1 MDLKEWLVTWLKA
14 ARAPFLVVS
23 LLPALLG
30 GAVAAANGFMHWGV
44 FIASVI
50 GVVMAHSAADFID
63 DYFDYKK
70 GNLGNKEE
78 QFHDSPLIDQKVT
91 LNQVLTATI
100 ICLVVSLIA
109 GIYVFAK
116 VGMPIIWMVLIG
128 AFIVF
133 FYTSP
138 PVMLN
143 YRGLGE
149 SAIFLAFGP
158 MIVIGVYVALTRTFS
173 WEPLLVSMIPGVFTM
188 GVVLVSN
195 TFDFYDDIKS
205 KKETFAVRF
214 GQAAAVQLMAV
225 TSVVAY
231 LSIIIGV
238 LTGVV
243 SAWALIVLVTIPMAY
258 DAVKYTAGFADATRY
273 KAAMTK
279 SITLSSVSCILMIL
293 AYLII
298 IFF

>member
-1 MDLKEWLVTWLKA
+1 MKEWLVTWFKA

-30 GAVAAANGFMHWGV
+30 GAVAAARGPISMGIL
-44 FIASVI
+44 IASVI

-70 GNLGNKEE
+70 GNLGNKTE

-91 LNQVLTATI
+91 LNQVLVAI
-100 ICLVVSLIA
+100 VICLAISLA
-109 GIYVFAK
+109 TGLFVFIQ
-116 VGMPIIWMVLIG
+116 VGMPIVWMVLIG
-128 AFIVF
+128 TFIVF

-149 SAIFLAFGP
+149 TAIFLAFGP
-158 MIVIGVYVALTRTFS
+158 MIVIGVFVALVGKFD
-173 WEPLLVSMIPGVFTM
+173 WEPLIISLVPGVFTM

-195 TFDFYDDIKS
+195 TFDFHDDIKS
-205 KKETFAVRF
+205 GKRTFAVRF
-214 GQAAAVQLMAV
+214 GQAAAVRLMAV
-225 TSVVAY
+225 SSVIAY
-231 LSIIIGV
+231 LGIV
-238 LTGVV
+238 LGVV
-243 SAWALIVLVTIPMAY
+243 LGIIPAWTLIVLITIPMAY
-258 DAVKYTAGFADATRY
+258 DAVKFTAGFKDETRY

-279 SITLSSVSCILMIL
+279 AIALSSVACILLLVAYGIVIL
-293 AYLII
+293 T
-298 IFF
+298 

>member
-1 MDLKEWLVTWLKA
+1 MKDWLLTWFKA

-30 GAVAAANGFMHWGV
+30 GIIAAAAGPIHTGV
-44 FIASVI
+44 FIACVI

-63 DYFDYKK
+63 DYFDFKK

-78 QFHDSPLIDQKVT
+78 QFHDSPLISGKVT
-91 LNQVLTATI
+91 LNQVLVATI
-100 ICLVVSLIA
+100 ICLVISLAA
-109 GIYVFAK
+109 GLYVFVQ
-116 VGMPIIWMVLIG
+116 VGMPIVWMVLVG

-149 SAIFLAFGP
+149 TAIFLAFGP
-158 MIVIGVYVALTRTFS
+158 MIVTGVYVALTSKFS
-173 WEPLLVSMIPGVFTM
+173 WEPVLVSMIPGVFTM

-195 TFDFYDDIKS
+195 TFDYFDDIKS
-205 KKETFAVRF
+205 GKKTFAVRF
-214 GQAAAVQLMAV
+214 GQAAEVRLMGVSTVIAYLAVIAG
-225 TSVVAY
+225 VVAN
-231 LSIIIGV
+231 LIPVWGLLV
-238 LTGVV
+238 LLTVP
-243 SAWALIVLVTIPMAY
+243 LAY
-258 DAVKYTAGFADATRY
+258 DAVKFAAGFADADRY

-279 SITLSSVSCILMIL
+279 SISLSSITTILMIV
-293 AYLII
+293 AYGIVLI
-298 IFF
+298 F

>member
-1 MDLKEWLVTWLKA
+1 MKEWLVTWFKA

-30 GAVAAANGFMHWGV
+30 GAVAAARGPISLV
-44 FIASVI
+44 ILTAAVI

-70 GNLGNKEE
+70 GNLGNKTE

-91 LNQVLTATI
+91 LNQVLVAII
-100 ICLVVSLIA
+100 ICLVISLA
-109 GIYVFAK
+109 TGLYVFIQ
-116 VGMPIIWMVLIG
+116 VGLPIVWMVLVG
-128 AFIVF
+128 TFIVF

-149 SAIFLAFGP
+149 TAIFLAFGP
-158 MIVIGVYVALTRTFS
+158 MIVIGVFVALTGKFD
-173 WEPLLVSMIPGVFTM
+173 WEPLLISLVPGVFTM

-195 TFDFYDDIKS
+195 TFDFHDDIKS
-205 KKETFAVRF
+205 GKRTFAVRF
-214 GQAAAVQLMAV
+214 GQAAAVRLMAV
-225 TSVVAY
+225 SSVIAY
-231 LSIIIGV
+231 VGIIAGV
-238 LTGVV
+238 LLGIIP
-243 SAWALIVLVTIPMAY
+243 AWTLIVLVTIPMAY
-258 DAVKYTAGFADATRY
+258 DAVKFTAGFKDETRY

-279 SITLSSVSCILMIL
+279 AIALSSVACILLLI
-293 AYLII
+293 AYGIVL
-298 IFF
+298 FM